1 VNGCRKEVCFRSKAR
16 RAGGQNVPN
25 VVRLLS
31 WDM

>member
-1 VNGCRKEVCFRSKAR
+1 VCFRSKAR